1 MSKTTITVEDTL
13 TDRLATVID
22 EVKDE
27 LLRYLEDSK
36 AADTLPDLHNH
47 LDYSGGFHEIID
59 SSVPIYNNEIK
70 DTWYLHGSELEEAYE
85 NAGVGDNPREN
96 DGMAAIYFWLS
107 EKASEWYYENAQ
119 DIFEEWQ
126 EKQLANVEIF
136 EVTAEQFL
144 TADSGTWQSNL
155 LDAAVKE
162 SLSVEFHPHEVEPA
176 TEIASEGLAG
186 FYWWTCLPGCF
197 PDSDAFGPFETEE
210 EARQDALAA

>member
-1 MSKTTITVEDTL
+1 MSKATITIEDTL
-13 TDRLATVID
+13 PDRLEAVIS

-36 AADTLPDLHNH
+36 PDTLPDLHND

-59 SSVPIYNNEIK
+59 SSVPIYTSEIK
-70 DTWYLHGSELEEAYE
+70 DAWYLHGSELEDAYE

-107 EKASEWYYENAQ
+107 EKASEWYHENAQ

-144 TADSGTWQSNL
+144 AAEPGTWQAEL
-155 LDAAVKE
+155 LAAAVKE
-162 SLSVEFHPHEVEPA
+162 ALTGDYDQAEVDPA
-176 TEIASEGLAG
+176 TEEEAKGLAG
-186 FYWWTCLPGCF
+186 FYWWSCSPGCLP
-197 PDSDAFGPFETEE
+197 DSEAVGPFKTEE
-210 EARQDALAA
+210 EARQDVLAA